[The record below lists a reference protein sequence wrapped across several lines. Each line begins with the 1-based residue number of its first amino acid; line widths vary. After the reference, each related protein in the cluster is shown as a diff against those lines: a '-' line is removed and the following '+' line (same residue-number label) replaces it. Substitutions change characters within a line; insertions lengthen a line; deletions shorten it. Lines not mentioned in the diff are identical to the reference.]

1 MHPTARADRTVST
14 LGVLLIGPAAGAY
27 AILHAVVLP
36 VARARLETSVAH
48 PLARALSA
56 TTLPPVLL
64 ALVVGAFALS
74 GVAPRAAT
82 LAFAGALLAVIEH
95 RALRP
100 AEDSAQAAAAGDAAT
115 AQALPAWR
123 AARRIAALLAAG
135 LMLAAFAAALAGR

>member
-1 MHPTARADRTVST
+1 MST
-14 LGVLLIGPAAGAY
+14 LGALLLGPAAGAY

-36 VARARLETSVAH
+36 VARARLEPSIAH

-64 ALVVGAFALS
+64 ALGVGAFALA

-82 LAFAGALLAVIEH
+82 LAFAGALLALIEH

-100 AEDSAQAAAAGDAAT
+100 AEDSAQAAAASDAGP
-115 AQALPAWR
+115 AQALVVWR
-123 AARRIAALLAAG
+123 AARRIAALVAAG

>member
-1 MHPTARADRTVST
+1 VST
-14 LGVLLIGPAAGAY
+14 VGVLLLGPAAGAY

-36 VARARLETSVAH
+36 VARVRLEPSIAH

-64 ALVVGAFALS
+64 ALGLGAFALA

-100 AEDSAQAAAAGDAAT
+100 AEDSAQASAASDAGP
-115 AQALPAWR
+115 AQALLAWR
-123 AARRIAALLAAG
+123 AARRIAALVAAG
-135 LMLAAFAAALAGR
+135 LMLAAFAAALTGR